1 MSFKHGITGI
11 ETPTSV
17 VAVVAQGLTP
27 TYVGTAPINMGNTKN
42 VNEPILCYSYQEA
55 VENFGFVKDFK
66 NYTLCEAID
75 AHFSKFGIGPIVL
88 INVLDPEE
96 HKETVAPKS
105 INLKENKTYVIEEIG
120 VLKDTVTITPETDV
134 VKEFNDEGYL
144 VLAPTADGEPAAS
157 ITVGYEKLKP
167 TDITK
172 NEIVGGIDTDSGK
185 KKGLECISTVFP
197 KYRLIPNPILA
208 PKYSTDSVVA
218 AVMETKA
225 SLVNGHFQS
234 IALID
239 IDTETVKKYSDVPKT
254 KNDNNLISTFLDVY
268 YPKVAL
274 GDNQYHL
281 STQTACVMQ
290 LLANESED
298 VPYRSPSNQNI
309 KADRACLEDGT
320 DVLLGIDEAN
330 YMNGEGIN
338 TVINWIG
345 GWKVWGN
352 RTSCFPANT
361 DPKDAFIVSRMMFN
375 YLNNA
380 LVLTFWQKVDNATNK
395 NLIKTIT
402 DTINIWLNGLMAS
415 GYIVGGRVEFRSE
428 DNPMTSLIAGKIKFK
443 IYYTPVLPAEEI
455 CFDKEIDLNYYNTLF
470 Q

>member
-1 MSFKHGITGI
+1 M
-11 ETPTSV
+11 
-17 VAVVAQGLTP
+17 
-27 TYVGTAPINMGNTKN
+27 
-42 VNEPILCYSYQEA
+42 
-55 VENFGFVKDFK
+55 
-66 NYTLCEAID
+66 
-75 AHFSKFGIGPIVL
+75 
-88 INVLDPEE
+88 
-96 HKETVAPKS
+96 
-105 INLKENKTYVIEEIG
+105 
-120 VLKDTVTITPETDV
+120 
-134 VKEFNDEGYL
+134 
-144 VLAPTADGEPAAS
+144 
-157 ITVGYEKLKP
+157 
-167 TDITK
+167 
-172 NEIVGGIDTDSGK
+172 
-185 KKGLECISTVFP
+185 
-197 KYRLIPNPILA
+197 
-208 PKYSTDSVVA
+208 
-218 AVMETKA
+218 
-225 SLVNGHFQS
+225 QS
-234 IALID
+234 
-239 IDTETVKKYSDVPKT
+239 
-254 KNDNNLISTFLDVY
+254 
-268 YPKVAL
+268 
-274 GDNQYHL
+274 
-281 STQTACVMQ
+281 
-290 LLANESED
+290 LANESQD

-330 YMNGEGIN
+330 YMNGEGVN

-352 RTSCFPANT
+352 RTSCFPSNT
-361 DPKDAFIVSRMMFN
+361 DPKDAFIASRMMFN